1 MTRIH
6 SIYNRMWC
14 GILLLGVACS
24 MAMSCADDYY
34 SENEGN
40 DGRMATLSV
49 QFPKAGTV
57 APDSEVRSARFIAFQ
72 AGGAGISGVL
82 QVNSGITL
90 SNARIQIPVGNS
102 NIYIIAN
109 APEALKLDEIR
120 SEEELRQKTVTWET
134 AKALPHVMVES
145 YRNVN
150 VTQSGVKD
158 ASGNTITI
166 GKDLKRV
173 VSRLTVNLQYQSQGG
188 MEVVFDSVTV
198 GNRAAY
204 SLLLPRTF
212 DGSSYVPQS
221 SDRVKDFTAT
231 GTTTDGTTAYQ
242 PLEFYLSEYLV
253 DEAHQ
258 SNSTCLFI
266 HAHQGTVS
274 LKYPVYIGD
283 WFGTGITY
291 DDFKNAATP
300 ARLVGIE
307 GLGVTRNKHYT
318 LTCKLK
324 GKHPNLET
332 SVEEWTV
339 VDITGDI
346 NTPYINFERTEV
358 LVNPLKANGTSI
370 AYTSSVS
377 RDKISVDIIENPD
390 NRFSYVIN
398 DRSINFIHSLNV
410 SSITD
415 TSGKLFTGKALV
427 TVVDGSATIKTEIK
441 LGVFNPISK
450 FYVRGG
456 ALTYEYGTMLPAT
469 AFNTKWQLSW
479 REANGYSVPY
489 KGVTPGLYG
498 KNPTITMMNG
508 AIADNTVGC
517 GGYWEGARDNRQ
529 TGIGC
534 WRLPTAGESVR
545 LMSLLINLR
554 RSLALQGYD
563 DIGIDEYLHSLWT
576 SNESSAE
583 YSYMASK
590 RKGNVQSVVMSKV
603 LAYYARCIRDI
614 DNTSISGGS
623 SYLILSHNNYEIA
636 PLSFRTT
643 PGVVPIYYESDGP
656 VSISLMDENGND
668 ISNMGKGMPFVGF
681 SAGSEEE
688 LFKVVADAE
697 YDHSGEPPIAFP
709 NKAYSP
715 LKKGYFCLHSTV
727 RAATE
732 YFTSLGNLNGPKI
745 SDIRKNKYTLLF
757 KAGNLS
763 KSVLISFVN
772 PLATANVAGTLSLA
786 DAMGINDTYAGYDYW
801 QGSVINASQVNNI
814 VVNVPVPDRFDK
826 GCGGYYEGSPTD
838 NNTGV
843 GNWYLAY
850 SMIAIGG
857 AMAANAGRWGY
868 TLGNYSHY
876 NDMYGPG
883 LNFSSGDVQANQ
895 YFWTTRDGGSGT
907 GVDSQSCIQYALG
920 ASTVKLKTTK
930 NKVRCERR
938 LNADILTFST
948 RSLVLS
954 PGQSAEILYYTNVK
968 GITSR
973 VLYVSGDTTPAFT
986 TTTTTTGRIKVSCLP
1001 GAKTG
1006 TKANLLVETVGG
1018 MSTRSKTYKIINL
1031 TVK

>member
-14 GILLLGVACS
+14 GILLLGVACG

-72 AGGAGISGVL
+72 AGGAGISGTL

-120 SEEELRQKTVTWET
+120 SEEELWRKTVTWET

-158 ASGNTITI
+158 ASGNAIII

-188 MEVVFDSVTV
+188 MGVVFDSVTV

-221 SDRVKDFTAT
+221 SDRVKEFTAT

-266 HAHQGTVS
+266 HAHQGTSS
-274 LKYPVYIGD
+274 LEYPVYIGD

-318 LTCKLK
+318 LTCRLK

-346 NTPYINFERTEV
+346 NAPYINFEKTEV
-358 LVNPLKANGTSI
+358 LVNPLKANGTSV

-377 RDKISVDIIENPD
+377 QDKVSVDIIENPD
-390 NRFSYVIN
+390 NRFSYVID
-398 DRSINFIHSLNV
+398 DRFIYFKHSLDV
-410 SSITD
+410 SSLTD
-415 TSGKLFTGKALV
+415 ASGMPVTGKALV
-427 TVVDGSATIKTEIK
+427 TVVDGASTIKTEIK

-450 FYVRGG
+450 FYVRGN
-456 ALTYEYGTMLPAT
+456 AASYDYGTMLPAT
-469 AFNTKWQLSW
+469 DFNNNWKLSW
-479 REANGYSVPY
+479 REANGYSIPY
-489 KGVTPGLYG
+489 KGVTSGLYG
-498 KNPTITMMNG
+498 KNPVITMMNG

-529 TGIGC
+529 TGLGC
-534 WRLPTAGESVR
+534 WRLPTAGESAR
-545 LMSLLINLR
+545 LMYFLINLR
-554 RSLALQGYD
+554 SSLALQGYD
-563 DIGIDEYLHSLWT
+563 NIGI
-576 SNESSAE
+576 AE
-583 YSYMASK
+583 YSNSLWASTESSPEYAYMASK
-590 RKGNVQSVVMSKV
+590 RGGVVQSLVMTKAMS
-603 LAYYARCIRDI
+603 YFARCIRDI
-614 DNTSISGGS
+614 DNTSVSGGA
-623 SYLILSHNNYEIA
+623 SYLILSHNNYEIS

-656 VSISLMDENGND
+656 VSISLLDENGND
-668 ISNMGKGMPFVGF
+668 ISNMGQGMPFVGF

-727 RAATE
+727 RTATE

-745 SDIRKNKYTLLF
+745 SDTRKKKYTLLF
-757 KAGNLS
+757 KAGNLT
-763 KSVLISFVN
+763 KSVQISPVN
-772 PLATANVAGTLSLA
+772 PLATANVAGSMSLA

-801 QGSVINASQVNNI
+801 QRSVINASQVNNI
-814 VVNVPVPDRFDK
+814 IVNIPVPDRFDK
-826 GCGGYYEGSPTD
+826 GCGAYYEGSPND
-838 NNTGV
+838 NYTGI
-843 GNWYLAY
+843 GNWYLSP

-857 AMAANAGRWGY
+857 AMAANAVRWGY
-868 TLGNYSHY
+868 TFGNYSHY

-883 LNFSSGDVQANQ
+883 LNFSSSDVQGNL

-907 GVDSQSCIQYALG
+907 GVNLQSCIQYQIG
-920 ASTVKLKTTK
+920 AATTKLKNST

-954 PGQSAEILYYTNVK
+954 PGQSADILYYTNVK
-968 GITSR
+968 GVTSR
-973 VLYVSGDTTPAFT
+973 ILYVSGDTTPAFT
-986 TTTTTTGRIKVSCLP
+986 TTTTTTGRIKVSCLS